1 MSMQQLIYCS
11 RPFGYQESTLAGILA
26 TSRPR
31 NARENITG
39 ALICRHD
46 MFCQLLEG
54 PEGNVESCLE
64 RILRDDR
71 HVEVEVLL
79 RVPVDKRMFGDWSMF
94 HDPQFIPQLP
104 SDANAADALRQAPAE
119 EVRRIFSDLSVAAV
133 S

>member
-1 MSMQQLIYCS
+1 MQRLIYCS

-26 TSRPR
+26 TARPR
-31 NARENITG
+31 NARDGITG

-46 MFCQLLEG
+46 LFCQLLEG
-54 PEGNVESCLE
+54 PTAQVDTCFQ

-79 RVPVDKRMFGDWSMF
+79 REPAADRMFADWSMF

-104 SDANAADALRQAPAE
+104 AGANAADALLQASGEQVRQ
-119 EVRRIFSDLSVAAV
+119 VFSDLAVAADL
-133 S
+133 